1 MPLPSTLITA
11 RHRDLDLRLLAGEWP
26 DDVSGEV
33 FVSAPEPSPRLASA
47 LFGFGVMIRLSLRPG
62 THGAPAD
69 RFAWRARTI
78 DSPTQRLFD
87 RVPGAF
93 APGPLGY
100 TSALGAPN
108 MVNTAPLAWGDR
120 LFATW
125 DVGRP
130 AEIDPLS
137 LRFLAEVGSAASW
150 GGGSFPAKSVLP
162 FIFSSAHPIVDAE
175 RGCLWTAKL
184 APADGAPF
192 RWRPLV
198 VRYGGD
204 GASVLTWP
212 VAGAR
217 LAGSL
222 HTISQTRDWLIL
234 ADSGNFKAD
243 PGEMAGGAR
252 SARIDDVVP
261 VFLVRKDELEATPA
275 GREVPMREF
284 ALAPSTGHYYACW
297 DDRDGVRVLFEH
309 MDLIDLGF
317 RLQPGDLDA
326 RGRPID
332 PALAGMYNTAMAP
345 SSVSEVEL
353 DPASGKLT
361 HRVVFRED
369 WAWNLQLSALDW
381 SPEGLAAPTLHHTVY
396 QGWRPGAVSQRAL
409 HHYRDRVDRESLP
422 PDDTPASLVTRRR
435 GSLEVTSRFE
445 FRSPGDLPTSPVFA
459 PRAPAGAAG
468 RSRAPGGH
476 DGWVACPVLS
486 DAGLRVD
493 LFDAADVSRGPVAAI
508 GAPGEAVPL
517 LLHSA
522 WLPRAVAAA
531 DRERLRFADDVGEAE
546 IAALPTELGAAVR
559 EVARGEVGPAG
570 A

>member
-1 MPLPSTLITA
+1 
-11 RHRDLDLRLLAGEWP
+11 
-26 DDVSGEV
+26 
-33 FVSAPEPSPRLASA
+33 
-47 LFGFGVMIRLSLRPG
+47 
-62 THGAPAD
+62 
-69 RFAWRARTI
+69 
-78 DSPTQRLFD
+78 
-87 RVPGAF
+87 
-93 APGPLGY
+93 
-100 TSALGAPN
+100 

-137 LRFLAEVGSAASW
+137 LRFLGEVGSADSW

-162 FIFSSAHPIVDAE
+162 FIFSSAHPVVDPD

-184 APADGAPF
+184 VPGDGAPF
-192 RWRPLV
+192 RWRPIV
-198 VRYGGD
+198 VRWDGD
-204 GASVLTWP
+204 GASVRTWP

-217 LAGSL
+217 LAGSM
-222 HTISQTRDWLIL
+222 HTVSQTRDWLIL

-261 VFLVRKDELEATPA
+261 VFLVRKDELESTPP
-275 GREVPMREF
+275 GREVPMREL

-297 DDRDGVRVLFEH
+297 EDRDGVRVLFEH
-309 MDLIDLGF
+309 MDLVDLAL
-317 RLQPGDLDA
+317 RLQPRDRDA

-332 PALAGMYNTAMAP
+332 PALAGMYNMAMAP

-361 HRVVFRED
+361 HRAAFREE

-381 SPEGLAAPTLHHTVY
+381 SPAGLSAPTLHHTVY
-396 QGWRPGAVSQRAL
+396 QGWRPGAVSERAL
-409 HHYRDRVDRESLP
+409 HHYRDRIDRDRLP
-422 PDDTPASLVTRRR
+422 PEDTPSSLVTRRR

-445 FRSPGDLPTSPVFA
+445 FRSAGDLPTSPVFV
-459 PRAPAGAAG
+459 PRAAAAG
-468 RSRAPGGH
+468 PRRDVAPGGH
-476 DGWVACPVLS
+476 DGFVACPVLS

-493 LFDAADVSRGPVAAI
+493 LFDAADVARGPLASI

-522 WLPRAVAAA
+522 WLARAVAAPE
-531 DRERLRFADDVGEAE
+531 RERLRFSDDVGADAL
-546 IAALPTELGAAVR
+546 AALPPELADTVR
-559 EVARGEVGPAG
+559 ELARGREENVCGR
-570 A
+570 